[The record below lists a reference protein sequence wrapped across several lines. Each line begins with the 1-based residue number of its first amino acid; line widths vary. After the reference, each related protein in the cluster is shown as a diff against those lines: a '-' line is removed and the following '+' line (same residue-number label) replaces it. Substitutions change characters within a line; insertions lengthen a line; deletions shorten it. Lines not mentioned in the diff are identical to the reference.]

1 MTAGLFSRRLDIFV
15 TNRCNL
21 DCGYC
26 SSRGMLGP
34 SASRSLSATE
44 LRRAVGL
51 FARCGPSDGE
61 PRAIAFSG
69 GEPFLEFDAVA
80 STARFIRSRR
90 EKFLVSVTTNGTLL
104 TRDRASRLLD
114 EGVCLVLSVDGGR
127 AATDRHRRFR
137 SGGGSVFGTV
147 KRNLERLPAAALR
160 RLHATLT
167 VTSETISSVAGSAR
181 LLEDMGFA
189 SVEIGL
195 DVYETWSPEKLALL
209 GRALAD
215 FRRRALRRADTEV
228 LLRGGG
234 IVFRSFFQDYDAGEK
249 VLPFDTLC
257 LSPEG
262 IFFPCDALC
271 AAWPRQDR
279 YAVGDL
285 RRGVDLRRLR
295 RIYAGALSFI
305 RRYGRADGVLSPVD
319 RYFFA
324 LTRGEDP
331 IPLLRNGAEVDRV
344 FDAELGA
351 LSGVEKCASSARLA
365 PAAPASFRAARAVL
379 PAGPAACGAVRS
391 LLSAAD
397 GDRSLSLRLPAGPGR
412 TAAAG
417 PFLLYSLLAAR
428 GRRGRFALS
437 LEADGSGRH
446 CPRSVPRALRA
457 AGV

>member
-1 MTAGLFSRRLDIFV
+1 MSAGLFSRRLDIFV

-21 DCGYC
+21 DCDYC

-34 SASRSLSATE
+34 SAARSLSAAE
-44 LRRAVGL
+44 LRRAVDL
-51 FARCGPSDGE
+51 FAACGPGGGE
-61 PRAIAFSG
+61 PRTIAFSG

-80 STARFIRSRR
+80 SAARYIRSRR

-104 TRDRASRLLD
+104 TRDRALRLLD

-137 SGGGSVFGTV
+137 SGGASVFGTV
-147 KRNLERLPAAALR
+147 RRNLGRLPARALA
-160 RLHATLT
+160 RLHVTLT
-167 VTSETISSVAGSAR
+167 LTSSTIASVAESAR
-181 LLEDMGFA
+181 LLEEMGFA

-209 GRALAD
+209 GRALAS
-215 FRRRALRRADTEV
+215 FRDRALRSADAAV
-228 LLRGGG
+228 LRRGGG
-234 IVFRSFFQDYDAGEK
+234 LVFRSFFQDYDAGEK

-279 YAVGDL
+279 YSVGDL

-305 RRYGRADGVLSPVD
+305 RRRGRADGVLSPVD

-324 LTRGEDP
+324 LTRGTDP
-331 IPLLRNGAEVDRV
+331 AALLRNGAEVDRI
-344 FDAELGA
+344 FDRELGGLA
-351 LSGVEKCASSARLA
+351 GVEKCAASARLA
-365 PAAPASFRAARAVL
+365 PAAPAPFRSARAAL
-379 PAGPAACGAVRS
+379 PGGPAACGAVRS
-391 LLSAAD
+391 LLSGA
-397 GDRSLSLRLPAGPGR
+397 GDKTLSLRLPGGRGLPPASGPL
-412 TAAAG
+412 A
-417 PFLLYSLLAAR
+417 LYSLLAAR

-437 LEADGSGRH
+437 LEAG
-446 CPRSVPRALRA
+446 A
-457 AGV
+457 